1 MGVVH
6 GERTTTQENM
16 AAPEAETFA
25 FQAEINQL
33 MSLIINTFYSNKEI
47 FLRELI
53 SNSSDALD
61 KIRHQGL
68 TNPEL
73 LETEKDLF
81 IHVACD
87 KSNNTLTLT
96 DSGIGMTKS
105 DMVNNLGTIAKS
117 GTKAFMEAVE
127 AGADVSMIGQFGVGF
142 YSAFLVADKVTVYS
156 KHNDDEQYVW
166 ESSAGGSFT
175 VVQDPNADL
184 TRGTK
189 IVLHLKDDQQEYLD
203 EKRIKEL
210 VKKHSQFVNY
220 PISLWIE
227 KTTEKEVSDDE
238 DEDED
243 DEEGD
248 DDKPKI
254 EEVDEDEEKK
264 EKKKKKVKEVTHEWE
279 LMNKQ
284 KPLWMRNPEEI
295 TKEEYATFYKHI
307 SNDWEDHLAMK
318 HFSVEGQLEFKAII
332 FVPRRAP
339 FDLFDQ
345 KKKPNNVKL
354 YVRRVFIMDNC
365 EELIPDY
372 LAFVKVVVDSEDLP
386 LNISREMLQQN
397 KILKVI
403 KKNIVKK
410 CLELF
415 GEISENKE
423 EYTKFYECFS
433 KNLKLGIHEDNQNR
447 QKLSELLRYQTSNGG
462 DEQSSFKDYVTR
474 MKEGQKEIFY
484 ITG

>member
-1 MGVVH
+1 MG
-6 GERTTTQENM
+6 GLWLANM
-16 AAPEAETFA
+16 ADETETFA

-68 TNPEL
+68 TDASQ

-81 IHVACD
+81 IHVAAD

-142 YSAFLVADKVTVYS
+142 YSAFLVADRVTVHS
-156 KHNDDEQYVW
+156 KHNDDEQYIW

-175 VVQDPNADL
+175 VTPDPNPDL
-184 TRGTK
+184 TRGTE
-189 IVLHLKDDQQEYLD
+189 IVLHMKDDQQEYLD
-203 EKRIKEL
+203 EKRVKEL

-243 DEEGD
+243 GEDDEGD
-248 DDKPKI
+248 APKI
-254 EEVDEDEEKK
+254 EEVDEEDEKK
-264 EKKKKKVKEVTHEWE
+264 EKKVKEVTHEWE
-279 LMNKQ
+279 LVNNQ
-284 KPLWMRNPEEI
+284 KPIWMRNPDDI
-295 TKEEYATFYKHI
+295 
-307 SNDWEDHLAMK
+307 
-318 HFSVEGQLEFKAII
+318 
-332 FVPRRAP
+332 
-339 FDLFDQ
+339 
-345 KKKPNNVKL
+345 
-354 YVRRVFIMDNC
+354 
-365 EELIPDY
+365 
-372 LAFVKVVVDSEDLP
+372 
-386 LNISREMLQQN
+386 
-397 KILKVI
+397 
-403 KKNIVKK
+403 
-410 CLELF
+410 
-415 GEISENKE
+415 
-423 EYTKFYECFS
+423 
-433 KNLKLGIHEDNQNR
+433 
-447 QKLSELLRYQTSNGG
+447 
-462 DEQSSFKDYVTR
+462 
-474 MKEGQKEIFY
+474 
-484 ITG
+484 

>member
-1 MGVVH
+1 MGEV
-6 GERTTTQENM
+6 
-16 AAPEAETFA
+16 ETFA

-68 TNPEL
+68 TDAGQ

-142 YSAFLVADKVTVYS
+142 YSAFLVADRVTVHS
-156 KHNDDEQYVW
+156 KHNDDSQYIW

-175 VVQDPNADL
+175 VTSDPNADL

-220 PISLWIE
+220 PISLWVE
-227 KTTEKEVSDDE
+227 KTTEKEVSD
-238 DEDED
+238 
-243 DEEGD
+243 
-248 DDKPKI
+248 
-254 EEVDEDEEKK
+254 
-264 EKKKKKVKEVTHEWE
+264 EWE

-284 KPLWMRNPEEI
+284 KPLWMRNPEEV
-295 TKEEYATFYKHI
+295 TKEEYAT
-307 SNDWEDHLAMK
+307 
-318 HFSVEGQLEFKAII
+318 
-332 FVPRRAP
+332 
-339 FDLFDQ
+339 
-345 KKKPNNVKL
+345 
-354 YVRRVFIMDNC
+354 
-365 EELIPDY
+365 
-372 LAFVKVVVDSEDLP
+372 
-386 LNISREMLQQN
+386 
-397 KILKVI
+397 
-403 KKNIVKK
+403 
-410 CLELF
+410 
-415 GEISENKE
+415 
-423 EYTKFYECFS
+423 
-433 KNLKLGIHEDNQNR
+433 
-447 QKLSELLRYQTSNGG
+447 
-462 DEQSSFKDYVTR
+462 
-474 MKEGQKEIFY
+474 
-484 ITG
+484 